1 MKRRNLE
8 ATTQAVGVA
17 VDGSTEQ
24 NSRAWQ
30 SVLIQATLRMP
41 SAQLRRSHS
50 ERKTTE
56 NPVSIDE
63 FVSAACRTS
72 DVEAVHVTKFQEK
85 NIINSGTDRVGPCP
99 ILSCRRVY
107 RQVSVSETL
116 FFASDCNRKAS
127 IQQLLQNKFSGHGS
141 PSPWRGS

>member
-85 NIINSGTDRVGPCP
+85 KHHQFRNRSRRSMSHFKLSSGISTSQR
-99 ILSCRRVY
+99 
-107 RQVSVSETL
+107 
-116 FFASDCNRKAS
+116 F
-127 IQQLLQNKFSGHGS
+127 
-141 PSPWRGS
+141 